1 MMVMVVS
8 LLLLALPKTFGDI
21 FWEPLTILP
30 IPLSTTHDAQ
40 VFPQLFP
47 SIELLGSP
55 YLPAGS
61 TVKPL
66 ITSLNFKL
74 RDTLCFLW
82 LATSKTAM
90 IQGGNLSLIQ

>member
-8 LLLLALPKTFGDI
+8 LLLLTLPKAFGDI
-21 FWEPLTILP
+21 FWGLLSIWP
-30 IPLSTTHDAQ
+30 IPLPITHDTQ

-47 SIELLGSP
+47 STELLGSP
-55 YLPAGS
+55 YLPADS

-74 RDTLCFLW
+74 RGSLCFLW
-82 LATSKTAM
+82 LATSETTM